1 MLTACGSLEGTDR
14 VLLAPRCF
22 NKVFCFLNHVRR
34 INKDKEVGVIG
45 FVIILKYFTYFR
57 VTKKLG
63 TAVKDRK
70 RVVRVEAVKARNT
83 WFLVTQPS

>member
-1 MLTACGSLEGTDR
+1 MSGKM
-14 VLLAPRCF
+14 F
-22 NKVFCFLNHVRR
+22 FRR
-34 INKDKEVGVIG
+34 INKGKEVGVIG